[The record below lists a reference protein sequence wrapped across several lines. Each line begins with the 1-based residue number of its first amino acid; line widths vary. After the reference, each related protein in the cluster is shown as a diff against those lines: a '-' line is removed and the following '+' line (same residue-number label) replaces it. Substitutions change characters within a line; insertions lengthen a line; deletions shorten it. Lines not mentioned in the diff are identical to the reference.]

1 MSAVLFSLGLCFLP
15 LAGNEQAIAADV
27 VIRGATLYDGSL
39 SPGRKGDVA
48 IKGERIVGVG
58 MFTLEGQPRVIDGSG
73 LIVTPGFIDLHTHSD
88 YPLQNAVTRDNHNYL
103 AQGVTTVVTGNCG
116 SGPADVAAYFK
127 KLESEGVGSNVIHQA
142 PHNDIRAKA
151 MGNVN
156 RDPTAAE
163 LKAMEDLVH
172 KAMRDGA
179 WSLSTGLI
187 YNPGT
192 YSKTPELIA
201 LAKVSA
207 RHGGFY
213 ASHIRD
219 EGVGL
224 LSSLN
229 EILTIGREAQLPVH
243 ISHIKA
249 TGRRAWGKAGEAIA
263 LIEKARAAG
272 QLVTADQYPYVASST
287 SLAATL
293 IPTQFREGSPA
304 DYKARLADPEQRER
318 IRRGVEQALD
328 GRQGGKSIQIARY
341 SPKPVW
347 QGKNLEQIAELEK
360 KPVVDLVL
368 EIEEKDGA
376 AIVNFGMSEED
387 VRLYMRQ
394 PWVATASDGSSM
406 VPGATVPHPRADGCF
421 PRKVGFYGLAE
432 GAIPLEQALRSCNG
446 LPADILHLP
455 ERGYLKTGY
464 FADLAVLDPK
474 TFIDKATYDK
484 PHQYATGVKYLFVNG
499 VLAIDEG
506 KFEGKLAG
514 KVLRH
519 EKKTP

>member
-1 MSAVLFSLGLCFLP
+1 MSALLLSVSLCFLP
-15 LAGNEQAIAADV
+15 ISGDEPAIAANV
-27 VIRGATLYDGSL
+27 VIRGAMLYDGTTN
-39 SPGRKGDVA
+39 PGRKGDVA
-48 IKGERIVGVG
+48 IKGGRIVGVG
-58 MFTLEGQPRVIDGSG
+58 AFTVAGQPRVIDGSG

-88 YPLQNAVTRDNHNYL
+88 YPLQAAATRNNRNYL
-103 AQGVTTVVTGNCG
+103 MQGVTTVVTGNCG
-116 SGPADVAAYFK
+116 SGPYDVASYFQ
-127 KLESEGVGSNVIHQA
+127 KLEREGIGSNVIHQA

-156 RDPTAAE
+156 RAPTAVE
-163 LKAMEDLVH
+163 LKAMEDLVD
-172 KAMRDGA
+172 KAMNDGA

-192 YSKTPELIA
+192 YAKTDEIIE
-201 LAKVSA
+201 LAKVAA

-229 EILTIGREAQLPVH
+229 EVLTIGRKAQLPVH

-249 TGRRAWGKAGEAIA
+249 MGRRFWGKSGEAIA
-263 LIEKARAAG
+263 LIEKARAEGMA
-272 QLVTADQYPYVASST
+272 VSADQYPYIASST

-293 IPTQFREGSPA
+293 IPTQFREGSPS
-304 DYKARLADPEQRER
+304 DYRARLADPEQRKR
-318 IRRGVEQALD
+318 IRQGVEQALD
-328 GRQGGKSIQIARY
+328 GRQGGKQIQIARY
-341 SPKPVW
+341 TPKPAW
-347 QGKNLEQIAELEK
+347 QGKNLEQIAGMEH

-368 EIEEKDGA
+368 EIEEKGGA

-394 PWVATASDGSSM
+394 PWVATASDGSGM
-406 VPGATVPHPRADGCF
+406 VAGDTVPHPRAYGCF
-421 PRKVGFYGLAE
+421 PRKIGFYALTEKAL
-432 GAIPLEQALRSCNG
+432 PLEQALRSCNG

-464 FADLAVLDPK
+464 FADLVVLDPK
-474 TFIDKATYDK
+474 SFIDKATYDK

-499 VLAIDEG
+499 VLAIDDG

-519 EKKTP
+519 KDAER